1 MDVVRHFKP
10 TMRLSIIFL
19 LSTTFLVS
27 CSTRK
32 VSNGLSD
39 LSKLGPS
46 PLWLIDSI
54 ETHFDIVNTINP
66 MNISN
71 ISVLLPKTA
80 KKKLGDKAIDG
91 AIYVTTVKAA
101 KSKYWSFFS
110 SKSNEYKQAVRDYQA
125 DSSVVYVL
133 NGQTLSDSAIGTLFL
148 IDEKNLRQLHFVRID
163 SLQTVHS
170 VSKFKKQYV
179 LNIKAKR
186 PRELK
191 NDKNWK

>member
-1 MDVVRHFKP
+1 
-10 TMRLSIIFL
+10 MRLSIIFL

-39 LSKLGPS
+39 LSKLGQS
-46 PLWLIDSI
+46 PLWLIDST
-54 ETHFDIVNTINP
+54 ETLFDTVNAINP
-66 MNISN
+66 MDISN
-71 ISVLLPKTA
+71 ISVLLPKIA

-91 AIYVTTVKAA
+91 AVYVTTVKVA
-101 KSKYWSFFS
+101 KLKYWSFFS

-133 NGQTLSDSAIGTLFL
+133 NGQTLSDSAIGTLYL
-148 IDEKNLRQLHFVRID
+148 VDEKNLRQLQFVRID
-163 SLQTVHS
+163 SLQSVHS

-186 PRELK
+186 PGELR
-191 NDKNWK
+191 NDNNWK